1 MPTVTK
7 TYKILKFQI
16 ISFGLGVMKKKKN
29 IGKVKKGKDKKL
41 EDQRSIPLLTYI
53 YKRERERERESHRNL
68 VKN

>member
-16 ISFGLGVMKKKKN
+16 ISFGLGVMKKKKYRE
-29 IGKVKKGKDKKL
+29 GK
-41 EDQRSIPLLTYI
+41 
-53 YKRERERERESHRNL
+53 KRERQEVGGPKVHTVTHLYLYKRERESHRNL